1 MPRRSP
7 LSSAIRREHPFGC
20 SLRIWAIEAS
30 RCSNGD
36 MDMFKN
42 RPLVGVLILGL
53 VGAVIYLATS
63 SNSDE
68 QAPNSIGSASQSPTA
83 QENVATGSASDGT
96 SGNYISYE
104 TYQSSADAYSASDV
118 VLFFNASWCSTC
130 KNARDN
136 FESSLD
142 QFPPDLTIV
151 VVDFDDNV
159 DLKKQ
164 YGVTVQ
170 HTFVQIDNQGEEL
183 KKWSGSVS
191 VDEVTDQVI

>member
-1 MPRRSP
+1 
-7 LSSAIRREHPFGC
+7 
-20 SLRIWAIEAS
+20 
-30 RCSNGD
+30 
-36 MDMFKN
+36 MDILKK

-63 SNSDE
+63 SNSNE
-68 QAPNSIGSASQSPTA
+68 QAPKSIGSASESPSA
-83 QENVATGSASDGT
+83 QESVAAGSSSDGT

-104 TYQSSADAYSASDV
+104 TYQGSGENYSDNDV

-130 KNARDN
+130 KVAREN
-136 FESSLD
+136 FEATLD
-142 QFPPDLTIV
+142 QIPSNLTIV
-151 VVDFDDNV
+151 LVDFDENV
-159 DLKKQ
+159 ELKKQ

>member
-1 MPRRSP
+1 ME
-7 LSSAIRREHPFGC
+7 SS
-20 SLRIWAIEAS
+20 
-30 RCSNGD
+30 N
-36 MDMFKN
+36 K
-42 RPLVGVLILGL
+42 RPLVAVLILGL
-53 VGAVIYLATS
+53 IGAVIYFLATS
-63 SNSDE
+63 NSSSSTSE
-68 QAPNSIGSASQSPTA
+68 NPANPQSTS
-83 QENVATGSASDGT
+83 VAIEPAESSDQ
-96 SGNYISYE
+96 YISYE
-104 TYQSSADAYSASDV
+104 TYQGSADAYSDSDV

-170 HTFVQIDNQGEEL
+170 HTFVQIDSQGEEL

>member
-1 MPRRSP
+1 
-7 LSSAIRREHPFGC
+7 
-20 SLRIWAIEAS
+20 
-30 RCSNGD
+30 

-83 QENVATGSASDGT
+83 QENVVTGSASDGT

>member
-1 MPRRSP
+1 ME
-7 LSSAIRREHPFGC
+7 SST
-20 SLRIWAIEAS
+20 
-30 RCSNGD
+30 
-36 MDMFKN
+36 K
-42 RPLVGVLILGL
+42 RPLVAVLILGL
-53 VGAVIYLATS
+53 IGAVIYLLATS
-63 SNSDE
+63 NSSSSKSE
-68 QAPNSIGSASQSPTA
+68 SPANPQSTSVAIAPAESAGQ
-83 QENVATGSASDGT
+83 
-96 SGNYISYE
+96 YISYE
-104 TYQSSADAYSASDV
+104 TYQNSADAYADTDV

-130 KNARDN
+130 KQARDN

-151 VVDFDDNV
+151 VVDFDDSK
-159 DLKKQ
+159 DLKKE

>member
-1 MPRRSP
+1 
-7 LSSAIRREHPFGC
+7 
-20 SLRIWAIEAS
+20 
-30 RCSNGD
+30 

-42 RPLVGVLILGL
+42 RPLVGVLILGF

-104 TYQSSADAYSASDV
+104 TYQGSGETYSDTNV

-130 KNARDN
+130 KVAREN
-136 FESSLD
+136 FEADLD
-142 QFPPDLTIV
+142 QIPSNLTIV
-151 VVDFDDNV
+151 LVDFDESA

-170 HTFVQIDNQGEEL
+170 HTFVQINDQGEEL

-191 VDEVTDQVI
+191 VNEVTDQVI